1 MDLKEIK
8 SRLNSLQTKSSPTG
22 GKRNIFWRPE
32 VGKQV
37 VRVVPNKF
45 NKSNPFTEAFFY
57 YGIGQRVM
65 ISPTNFGE
73 SDPIAEFAKQ
83 LRQTSDRDNWRL
95 AKKLDAKN
103 DYIRE
108 HAESAYHPCGTCKM
122 GSPDDKTAVVDSE
135 CRVIG
140 ADNLRVADSSIFPR
154 IPYGNLN
161 APSMMTGE
169 KAAAHVLGELL
180 PPDGRIAAAD

>member
-65 ISPTNFGE
+65 ISPTN
-73 SDPIAEFAKQ
+73 
-83 LRQTSDRDNWRL
+83 
-95 AKKLDAKN
+95 
-103 DYIRE
+103 
-108 HAESAYHPCGTCKM
+108 
-122 GSPDDKTAVVDSE
+122 
-135 CRVIG
+135 
-140 ADNLRVADSSIFPR
+140 
-154 IPYGNLN
+154 LN
-161 APSMMTGE
+161 ASVCIPSIISPYAVSLPRTN
-169 KAAAHVLGELL
+169 VSPILSPLILLGSSFLSITKLAFNSSMLISTEFIKLT
-180 PPDGRIAAAD
+180 RCAFK